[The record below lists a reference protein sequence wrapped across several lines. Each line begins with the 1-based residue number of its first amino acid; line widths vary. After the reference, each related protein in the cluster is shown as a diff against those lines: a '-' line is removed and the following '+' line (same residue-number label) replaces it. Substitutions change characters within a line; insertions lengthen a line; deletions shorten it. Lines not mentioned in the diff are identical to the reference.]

1 MTVVVAVVTV
11 VTSLRVV
18 VSESMSKVLVAGR
31 GLQCSE
37 LKRFREC
44 RS

>member
-1 MTVVVAVVTV
+1 MTGVVAVVTAV
-11 VTSLRVV
+11 NSLQVV